1 MKGAVVIMT
10 TEKLYDTIKSW
21 RDLVTAEGMIG
32 MSCEMDNVLKQL
44 EADMLIEQSK
54 KSGTK
59 SIVTAANRIIKNAE
73 SLKRSPMLEGM
84 FTNRTRDGSTLYCV
98 CDSFVAIRFNEKP
111 LLPEI
116 DENWRGQ
123 EMQLEHIVKPMDD
136 SKEIVLPDIGE
147 LKVYIKTHKI
157 KEKNNPKK
165 VADYLLDE
173 ELNLWVNPQYLLN
186 AMECLPDC
194 EVYAVNSISPIYVTA
209 ENGDGVVMPVKHK

>member
-1 MKGAVVIMT
+1 MT
-10 TEKLYDTIKSW
+10 NEKLYDTIKVW
-21 RDLVTAEGMIG
+21 RDSVIAEGMIG

-54 KSGTK
+54 KCGTK

-73 SLKRSPMLEGM
+73 LRNKPMLEGM
-84 FTNRTRDGSTLYCV
+84 FTNQTRDGSTLYCV
-98 CDSFVAIRFNEKP
+98 CDFFVAIRFNEKP

-116 DENWRGQ
+116 DEKWHGQ
-123 EMQLEHIVKPMDD
+123 EMQLEHIVRKPDFG
-136 SKEIVLPDIGE
+136 KEIKLPDISE

-186 AMECLPDC
+186 AMECLTDC
-194 EVYAVNSISPIYVTA
+194 KAYAANRISPIYLKA
-209 ENGDGVVMPVKHK
+209 ENGDGVVMPVNHK

>member
-1 MKGAVVIMT
+1 MSTK
-10 TEKLYDTIKSW
+10 KLYDIIKAC
-21 RDLVTAEGMIG
+21 RDSCDTAGLYLVAKD
-32 MSCEMDNVLKQL
+32 MDATLKQL

-59 SIVTAANRIIKNAE
+59 SIVTAANRIIKNAQTMPRE
-73 SLKRSPMLEGM
+73 MLWGM
-84 FTNRTRDGSTLYCV
+84 FTNQTRDGSTIYCV
-98 CDSFVAIRFNEKP
+98 CDGFVAIRFNEKP

-116 DENWRGQ
+116 DEKYHGQ
-123 EMQLEHIVKPMDD
+123 EMQLEHIVKPMDG
-136 SKEIVLPDIGE
+136 SKEIALPDIGE

-165 VADYLLDE
+165 VDDYLLNE

-194 EVYAVNSISPIYVTA
+194 KAYAANRISPIYVTA
-209 ENGDGVVMPVKHK
+209 ENGDGVVMPVNHK

>member
-1 MKGAVVIMT
+1 MT
-10 TEKLYDTIKSW
+10 TEKLYDTIKTW
-21 RDLVTAEGMIG
+21 RDFVTAEGMIATG
-32 MSCEMDNVLKQL
+32 AEMNNVLKQL

-73 SLKRSPMLEGM
+73 SLKKPLLAGM
-84 FTNRTRDGSTLYCV
+84 FTNQTRDGSTLYCV
-98 CDSFVAIRFNEKP
+98 CDSYMAIRFNEKP

-116 DENWRGQ
+116 DSKYHGQ
-123 EMQLEHIVKPMDD
+123 EMQLEQIVKPMDG
-136 SKEIVLPDIGE
+136 SKEIALPDIGE

-157 KEKNNPKK
+157 KKTNTNQAGVEPYMLN
-165 VADYLLDE
+165 E

-194 EVYAVNSISPIYVTA
+194 KAYAANRISPIYVKA
-209 ENGDGVVMPVKHK
+209 ENGDGVVMPVNHK

>member
-1 MKGAVVIMT
+1 MT
-10 TEKLYDTIKSW
+10 TERLYDVIKAWHDSC
-21 RDLVTAEGMIG
+21 DTAGLYIVAKD
-32 MSCEMDNVLKQL
+32 MDTTLKQL

-73 SLKRSPMLEGM
+73 STGKDMLMGM
-84 FTNRTRDGSTLYCV
+84 FTNQTRDGSTLYCV

-116 DENWRGQ
+116 DSKYHGQ
-123 EMQLEHIVKPMDD
+123 EMQLEQIVKSMDS
-136 SKEIVLPDIGE
+136 SKEIALPDIGE

-194 EVYAVNSISPIYVTA
+194 KAYAANRIGPIYLKA
-209 ENGDGVVMPVKHK
+209 ENGDGVVMPVNHK

>member
-1 MKGAVVIMT
+1 MSTK
-10 TEKLYDTIKSW
+10 KLYDIIKAW
-21 RDLVTAEGMIG
+21 RDSCDTAGLYLVAKD
-32 MSCEMDNVLKQL
+32 MDATLKQL

-59 SIVTAANRIIKNAE
+59 SIVTAANRIIKNAQTMPRE
-73 SLKRSPMLEGM
+73 MLWGM
-84 FTNRTRDGSTLYCV
+84 FTNQTRDGSTIYCV
-98 CDSFVAIRFNEKP
+98 CDGFVAIRFNEKP

-116 DENWRGQ
+116 DEKYHGQ
-123 EMQLEHIVKPMDD
+123 EMQLEHIVKPMDG
-136 SKEIVLPDIGE
+136 SKEIALPDIGE

-165 VADYLLDE
+165 VDDYLLNE

-194 EVYAVNSISPIYVTA
+194 KAYAANRISPIYVTA
-209 ENGDGVVMPVKHK
+209 ENGDGVVMPVNHK

>member
-10 TEKLYDTIKSW
+10 TEKLYDIIKTW
-21 RDLVTAEGMIG
+21 RDSVTAEGMIATG
-32 MSCEMDNVLKQL
+32 AEMDNVLKQL

-54 KSGTK
+54 KSGSK
-59 SIVTAANRIIKNAE
+59 SIMIAAYRIIKNAE
-73 SLKRSPMLEGM
+73 AMNKPMLVGM
-84 FTNRTRDGSTLYCV
+84 FENKDKFGETKYCV
-98 CDSFVAIRFNEKP
+98 CDGFVAIRFNEK
-111 LLPEI
+111 LLLSEI
-116 DENWRGQ
+116 DEKYHGQ
-123 EMQLEHIVKPMDD
+123 EMQLEQIVKPMDG
-136 SKEIVLPDIGE
+136 SKEIALPDISE

-194 EVYAVNSISPIYVTA
+194 KAYAANRISPIYFKA
-209 ENGDGVVMPVKHK
+209 ENGDGVVMPVNHK

>member
-1 MKGAVVIMT
+1 MP
-10 TEKLYDTIKSW
+10 TEKLYDTIKAW
-21 RDLVTAEGMIG
+21 RDSVNAEGMIG

-73 SLKRSPMLEGM
+73 SLKKPMLAGM
-84 FTNRTRDGSTLYCV
+84 FTNQTRAGDTLYCV
-98 CDSFVAIRFNEKP
+98 CDSYVAVRFNEKP

-116 DENWRGQ
+116 DEKWHGQ
-123 EMQLEHIVKPMDD
+123 EMQLEHIVKPMDG
-136 SKEIVLPDIGE
+136 SKEITLPDIGE

-165 VADYLLDE
+165 VADYLLNE

-194 EVYAVNSISPIYVTA
+194 KAYAENNVSAIYVKA
-209 ENGDGVVMPVKHK
+209 KNGDGVVMPVKHK

>member
-1 MKGAVVIMT
+1 MT
-10 TEKLYDTIKSW
+10 TEKLYDTIKVW
-21 RDLVTAEGMIG
+21 RDSVIAEGMIG

-54 KSGTK
+54 KCGTK

-73 SLKRSPMLEGM
+73 LRNKPMLEGM
-84 FTNRTRDGSTLYCV
+84 FTNQTRDGSTLYCV

-116 DENWRGQ
+116 DEKWHGQ
-123 EMQLEHIVKPMDD
+123 EMQLEHIVRKPDFG
-136 SKEIVLPDIGE
+136 KEIKLPDISE

-186 AMECLPDC
+186 AMECLTDC
-194 EVYAVNSISPIYVTA
+194 KAYAANRISPIYLKA
-209 ENGDGVVMPVKHK
+209 ENGDGVVMPVNHK

>member
-1 MKGAVVIMT
+1 MT
-10 TEKLYDTIKSW
+10 TEKLYNIIKAWSV
-21 RDLVTAEGMIG
+21 RIHDEGFLM
-32 MSCEMDNVLKQL
+32 MENEMLDVLKSL

-73 SLKRSPMLEGM
+73 LRNKPMLAGM
-84 FTNRTRDGSTLYCV
+84 FTNQTRDGSTMYCV
-98 CDSFVAIRFNEKP
+98 CDSYVAIRFNEKP

-116 DENWRGQ
+116 DSKYHGQ
-123 EMQLEHIVKPMDD
+123 EMQLEQIVKPMDG

-173 ELNLWVNPQYLLN
+173 ELNLWVDPQYLLN

-194 EVYAVNSISPIYVTA
+194 KAYAANKISPIYFKA
-209 ENGDGVVMPVKHK
+209 QNGDGVVMPVNHK

>member
-1 MKGAVVIMT
+1 MT
-10 TEKLYDTIKSW
+10 TGKLYDIIKEW
-21 RDLVTAEGMIG
+21 RDSVTAEGMIAT
-32 MSCEMDNVLKQL
+32 SAEMDNVLKQL

-73 SLKRSPMLEGM
+73 LLKKPLLTGM
-84 FTNRTRDGSTLYCV
+84 FTNQARDGSTLYCV

-116 DENWRGQ
+116 DEKWHGQ
-123 EMQLEHIVKPMDD
+123 EMQLEQIVKPMDG
-136 SKEIVLPDIGE
+136 SKEIALPDIRE

-165 VADYLLDE
+165 VADYLLNE
-173 ELNLWVNPQYLLN
+173 ELNLWVDPQYLLN

-194 EVYAVNSISPIYVTA
+194 KAYAANRVSPIYLKA
-209 ENGDGVVMPVKHK
+209 ENGDGVVMPVNHK

>member
-1 MKGAVVIMT
+1 MT
-10 TEKLYDTIKSW
+10 TEKLYDTIKAW
-21 RDLVTAEGMIG
+21 RDSCDTAGLYLIAKDMDVT
-32 MSCEMDNVLKQL
+32 LKQL

-59 SIVTAANRIIKNAE
+59 SIVTAANRIIKNAK
-73 SLKRSPMLEGM
+73 LRNKPMLEGM
-84 FTNRTRDGSTLYCV
+84 FTNQTRDGSTLYCV
-98 CDSFVAIRFNEKP
+98 CDGYVAIRFNEKP

-116 DENWRGQ
+116 DEKYHGQ
-123 EMQLEHIVKPMDD
+123 EMQLEKIVNPMDG
-136 SKEIVLPDIGE
+136 SKEIALPDISE

-157 KEKNNPKK
+157 KEKNNSKK

-194 EVYAVNSISPIYVTA
+194 KAYAANRISPIYLKA
-209 ENGDGVVMPVKHK
+209 ENGDGCVCPVNHK

>member
-10 TEKLYDTIKSW
+10 TEKLYDTIKVW
-21 RDLVTAEGMIG
+21 RDAITIEGMTS
-32 MSCEMDNVLKQL
+32 MAYEMNNVLKQL

-54 KSGTK
+54 KCDTK

-73 SLKRSPMLEGM
+73 LLKKPMLEGM
-84 FTNRTRDGSTLYCV
+84 FTNQTKDGDTLYCI

-116 DENWRGQ
+116 DSEYHGQ
-123 EMQLEHIVKPMDD
+123 EVQLTNIVKPVDG
-136 SKEIVLPDIGE
+136 SKEIALPDMAE

-165 VADYLLDE
+165 VADYLLNE

-186 AMECLPDC
+186 AIECLPNC
-194 EVYAVNSISPIYVTA
+194 KAYAANRISPIYFEA
-209 ENGDGVVMPVKHK
+209 ENGDGVVMPVNHK

>member
-1 MKGAVVIMT
+1 MT
-10 TEKLYDTIKSW
+10 TENLYDTIKTW
-21 RDLVTAEGMIG
+21 RDSCDTAGLYLVAKD
-32 MSCEMDNVLKQL
+32 MDITLKQL

-73 SLKRSPMLEGM
+73 SLKKPLLAGM
-84 FTNRTRDGSTLYCV
+84 FTNQTRDGSTLYCV
-98 CDSFVAIRFNEKP
+98 CDSYVAIRFNKKP

-116 DENWRGQ
+116 DEKYHGQ
-123 EMQLEHIVKPMDD
+123 EMQLEQIVKLMDG
-136 SKEIVLPDIGE
+136 SKEIALPDISE

-165 VADYLLDE
+165 VADYLLNE

-194 EVYAVNSISPIYVTA
+194 KAYAANRISPIYFKA
-209 ENGDGVVMPVKHK
+209 ENGDGVVMPVNHK

>member
-1 MKGAVVIMT
+1 MT
-10 TEKLYDTIKSW
+10 TEKLYDTIKAW
-21 RDLVTAEGMIG
+21 RDSCDTAGLYLVAKDIDTT
-32 MSCEMDNVLKQL
+32 LKQL
-44 EADMLIEQSK
+44 ESDMLLEQSK

-73 SLKRSPMLEGM
+73 SLNKPMLEGM
-84 FTNRTRDGSTLYCV
+84 FTNQTRDGSTLYCV
-98 CDSFVAIRFNEKP
+98 CDGFVAIRFNEKP

-116 DENWRGQ
+116 DEKWHGQ
-123 EMQLEHIVKPMDD
+123 EMQLEQIVRPIYD
-136 SKEIVLPDIGE
+136 SKEITLSDIGE

-165 VADYLLDE
+165 VADYLLNE

-194 EVYAVNSISPIYVTA
+194 KAYAANRISPIYFKA
-209 ENGDGVVMPVKHK
+209 ENGDGCVCPVYHK

>member
-10 TEKLYDTIKSW
+10 NEKLYDIIKAWSV
-21 RDLVTAEGMIG
+21 RIHDEGFLM
-32 MSCEMDNVLKQL
+32 MENEMLDVLKSL

-73 SLKRSPMLEGM
+73 LRNRHMLEGM
-84 FTNRTRDGSTLYCV
+84 FTNQTRDGSTLYCV
-98 CDSFVAIRFNEKP
+98 CDSYVAIRFNEKP

-116 DENWRGQ
+116 DSKYHGQ
-123 EMQLEHIVKPMDD
+123 EMQLEQIVKPMDG
-136 SKEIVLPDIGE
+136 SKEIALPDISE

-194 EVYAVNSISPIYVTA
+194 KAYAANRISPIYFKA
-209 ENGDGVVMPVKHK
+209 ENGDGVVMPVNHK

>member
-1 MKGAVVIMT
+1 MT
-10 TEKLYDTIKSW
+10 TEKLYDIIKSW
-21 RDLVTAEGMIG
+21 RVSCDTAGLYLITKD
-32 MSCEMDNVLKQL
+32 MDATLKQL
-44 EADMLIEQSK
+44 EADILMEQSK

-73 SLKRSPMLEGM
+73 STGRDMLMGM
-84 FTNRTRDGSTLYCV
+84 FTNQTRDSSTLYCV
-98 CDSFVAIRFNEKP
+98 CDSFVAVRFNEKP

-116 DENWRGQ
+116 DSKYHGQ
-123 EMQLEHIVKPMDD
+123 EVQLEYIVKKPDF
-136 SKEIVLPDIGE
+136 SKEITLPDISE

-194 EVYAVNSISPIYVTA
+194 KAYAANSISPIYVMA
-209 ENGDGVVMPVKHK
+209 ENGDGCVCPVKHK

>member
-1 MKGAVVIMT
+1 MKGAVVSMT
-10 TEKLYDTIKSW
+10 TEKLYDIIKTW
-21 RDLVTAEGMIG
+21 RDSVTAEGMIATG
-32 MSCEMDNVLKQL
+32 AEMDNVLKQL
-44 EADMLIEQSK
+44 EADMLIEKSK

-73 SLKRSPMLEGM
+73 SLKKPLLAGM
-84 FTNRTRDGSTLYCV
+84 FTNQTRDGSTLYCV
-98 CDSFVAIRFNEKP
+98 CDSYVAIRFNEKP

-116 DENWRGQ
+116 DEKYHGQ
-123 EMQLEHIVKPMDD
+123 EMQLEQIVRPIYD
-136 SKEIVLPDIGE
+136 SEEIALPGISE

-165 VADYLLDE
+165 VADYLLNE

-194 EVYAVNSISPIYVTA
+194 KAYAANRISPIYVKA
-209 ENGDGVVMPVKHK
+209 ENGDGVVMPVNHK

>member
-1 MKGAVVIMT
+1 MT
-10 TEKLYDTIKSW
+10 IERLYDTIKGW
-21 RDLVTAEGMIG
+21 RDSCDTAGLYLVAKD
-32 MSCEMDNVLKQL
+32 MDVTLKQL

-54 KSGTK
+54 KSGTN

-73 SLKRSPMLEGM
+73 SLKKPLLAGM
-84 FTNRTRDGSTLYCV
+84 FTNQTRDGSTLYCV
-98 CDSFVAIRFNEKP
+98 CDSYVAIRFNEKP

-116 DENWRGQ
+116 DEKWHGQ
-123 EMQLEHIVKPMDD
+123 EMQLEQIVKPMDG
-136 SKEIVLPDIGE
+136 SKEIALPDISE

-194 EVYAVNSISPIYVTA
+194 KAYAANRISPIYFKA
-209 ENGDGVVMPVKHK
+209 ENGDGVVMPVNHK

>member
-1 MKGAVVIMT
+1 MKGAVVVMT
-10 TEKLYDTIKSW
+10 TEKLYDTIKGW
-21 RDLVTAEGMIG
+21 RDCFDAAGLYLVAKD
-32 MSCEMDNVLKQL
+32 MDTTLKQL

-59 SIVTAANRIIKNAE
+59 SIVSAANRIIKNAE
-73 SLKRSPMLEGM
+73 LWNKLMLNGM
-84 FTNRTRDGSTLYCV
+84 FINKDKYGEAKYCV
-98 CDSFVAIRFNEKP
+98 CDGFVAIRFNEKP

-116 DENWRGQ
+116 DEKYHGQ
-123 EMQLEHIVKPMDD
+123 EMQLEQIVKPMDG
-136 SKEIVLPDIGE
+136 SKEIILPDIGE
-147 LKVYIKTHKI
+147 LKVYIKTHWI

-194 EVYAVNSISPIYVTA
+194 KAYAANRISPIYFKA
-209 ENGDGVVMPVKHK
+209 ENGDGVVMPVNHK

>member
-1 MKGAVVIMT
+1 MT
-10 TEKLYDTIKSW
+10 TEKLYDIIKSW
-21 RDLVTAEGMIG
+21 SVRIHDEGFLM
-32 MSCEMDNVLKQL
+32 MENEMLDVLKSL
-44 EADMLIEQSK
+44 ESDMLIEQSK

-73 SLKRSPMLEGM
+73 SRNKPMLEGM
-84 FTNRTRDGSTLYCV
+84 FTNQTRDGSTLYCI
-98 CDSFVAIRFNEKP
+98 CDSYVAIRFNEKP

-116 DENWRGQ
+116 DEKYHGQ
-123 EMQLEHIVKPMDD
+123 EMQLEQIVKPMDG
-136 SKEIVLPDIGE
+136 SKEIALPDISE

-194 EVYAVNSISPIYVTA
+194 KAYAANRISPIYFKA
-209 ENGDGVVMPVKHK
+209 ENGDGVVMPVNHK

>member
-1 MKGAVVIMT
+1 MT
-10 TEKLYDTIKSW
+10 TEKLYDTIKVW
-21 RDLVTAEGMIG
+21 RDSVNAEGMIFT
-32 MSCEMDNVLKQL
+32 SEEMDNVLKQL

-54 KSGTK
+54 KSDTK

-73 SLKRSPMLEGM
+73 STGRDMLMGM
-84 FTNRTRDGSTLYCV
+84 FTNQTRDGSTLYCV
-98 CDSFVAIRFNEKP
+98 CDGFVAIRFNEKP

-116 DENWRGQ
+116 DEKWHGQ
-123 EMQLEHIVKPMDD
+123 EMQLENIVRPIYD
-136 SKEIVLPDIGE
+136 SEEIALPDIGE

-157 KEKNNPKK
+157 KEKNDPKK

-194 EVYAVNSISPIYVTA
+194 KAYAANRISPIYFKA
-209 ENGDGVVMPVKHK
+209 ENGDGVVMPVNHK